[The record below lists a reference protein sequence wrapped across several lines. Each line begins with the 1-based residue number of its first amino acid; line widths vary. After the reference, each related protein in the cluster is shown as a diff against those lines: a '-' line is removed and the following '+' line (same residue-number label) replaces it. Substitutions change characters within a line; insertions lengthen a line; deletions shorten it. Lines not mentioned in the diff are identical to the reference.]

1 MTNYEVRVQQ
11 THIDYYRLDAKDAK
25 DAKEQINLALA
36 SRIMGNIALQTTIKR
51 DYVIDYAVETSEVEE
66 L

>member
-1 MTNYEVRVQQ
+1 MNNYEVRVRQ

-25 DAKEQINLALA
+25 DAKKQVNIALA
-36 SRIMGNIALQTTIKR
+36 SHIMGNIALQATIKR
-51 DYVIDYAVETSEVEE
+51 EHVIDYAVESSEVDE